1 MPDKNELI
9 RKAKVKMARA
19 VPSSGRNLQSVKDK
33 LKLMHKGPSGPRPVT
48 TTPNASKPA
57 TSEVPTTHQEKAVEL
72 EKLFGVEGAKPIP
85 HQSPNGIGAINPS
98 DSTGSLVTDA
108 SFPQG
113 LDGGLSFDDLKA
125 KKYNQSME
133 YLVPIEWIDFQDSE
147 NSNPRGTYNRDTYAV
162 LKDTPSFK
170 ALVEDI
176 KETGQQIPGRVRVNE
191 YGLLKVTDGWRRALA
206 SRDSGRGVYLCTIKD
221 ETDEEAAINA
231 LRLNL
236 MREDLPEYNKLF
248 EIKKLNEQFQLTYEV
263 IGKKT
268 GFGSKSYISDCL
280 SIFEVPAV
288 EAALK
293 NKKISISTGRMLAR
307 KALKDKL
314 TPQEAAR
321 MVSKL
326 VNREIQLQDLK
337 FLDAKSEK
345 QKPKIVHTPEF
356 KLKEDGSFIYP
367 SIRFTPNEMN
377 LRDIEK
383 ILNHLA
389 EIEKVLRKELKDRRN

>member
-1 MPDKNELI
+1 MPNKDDLI
-9 RKAKVKMARA
+9 RKAQEKFARP
-19 VPSSGRNLQSVKDK
+19 VPPAGRNLQFVKDK
-33 LKLMHKGPSGPRPVT
+33 LKAMNKSP
-48 TTPNASKPA
+48 KP
-57 TSEVPTTHQEKAVEL
+57 
-72 EKLFGVEGAKPIP
+72 P
-85 HQSPNGIGAINPS
+85 HQSPNGIGTIKAS

-108 SFPQG
+108 ALPRYIPATPPDTSSLPKG
-113 LDGGLSFDDLKA
+113 LEGSLSFDDLKA

-133 YLVPIEWIDFQDSE
+133 YLVPIEWIDFQDSV
-147 NSNPRGTYNRDTYAV
+147 NFNPRGTYNRDAYAV

-170 ALVEDI
+170 TLVEDI
-176 KETGQQIPGRVRVNE
+176 KENGQMIPGRVRVNE

-206 SRDSGRGVYLCTIKD
+206 SRDSGRGVYLCSIKD

-248 EIKKLNEQFQLTYEV
+248 EIKKLNEQFQLTYDA
-263 IGKKT
+263 IAKKT
-268 GFGSKSYISDCL
+268 GFGTKSYISDCL
-280 SIFEVPAV
+280 SIFDVPAV
-288 EAALK
+288 EEALK
-293 NKKISISTGRMLAR
+293 KKQVSISTGRVLAR

-321 MVSKL
+321 MVTKV

-367 SIRFTPNEMN
+367 SIRFTPNELN

-383 ILNHLA
+383 ILTHLA
-389 EIEKVLRKELKDRRN
+389 EIEKVLRKELKDRRH